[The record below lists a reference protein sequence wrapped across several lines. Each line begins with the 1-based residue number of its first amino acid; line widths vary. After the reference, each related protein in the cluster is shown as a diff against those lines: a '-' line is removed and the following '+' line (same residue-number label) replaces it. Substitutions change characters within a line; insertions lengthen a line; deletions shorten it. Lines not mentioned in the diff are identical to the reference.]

1 MKEEEKVKELFDS
14 ATQLK
19 EKLKGGANQVNAFFK
34 NLNIIQINV
43 FIHTLIK
50 QFKILQTLT
59 FN

>member
-50 QFKILQTLT
+50 
-59 FN
+59 